1 MKRIKK
7 IKVSIIAIVVII
19 IVLLGINALIK
30 LNNKGVERLKKLYN
44 ELNSSQTYLF
54 EMEYDENTKI
64 IMAQKDGKTI
74 IDQYSENSHTTT
86 IIKDNNT
93 YLVLHDREEYY
104 VYEQNNVEQS
114 ILTEGLKEIV
124 DKEFIVDTE
133 KINGKKYLYEEY
145 SGSTMFMLSN
155 TLNISEEEIKTRFYF
170 DNDDNLVYVRTIKGV
185 NQELVKIKIEKE
197 VDDSIFEIPSN
208 YAENS

>member
-1 MKRIKK
+1 
-7 IKVSIIAIVVII
+7 
-19 IVLLGINALIK
+19 
-30 LNNKGVERLKKLYN
+30 
-44 ELNSSQTYLF
+44 
-54 EMEYDENTKI
+54 MEYDENTKI

-133 KINGKKYLYEEY
+133 KVSGKKYLYEEY
-145 SGSTMFMLSN
+145 AGSTMFMLSN
-155 TLNISEEEIKTRFYF
+155 TLDISEEEIKTRFYF

>member
-19 IVLLGINALIK
+19 IVLLGINAFIK

-114 ILTEGLKEIV
+114 ILTEGLQEIV

-133 KINGKKYLYEEY
+133 KVNGKKYLYEEY
-145 SGSTMFMLSN
+145 AGSTMFMLSN
-155 TLNISEEEIKTRFYF
+155 TLDISEEDIKTRFYF